1 MSGNKLRM
9 DNKTTTGRIAATAAV
24 AADWGSK
31 PNSLSAKTADE
42 EQKVTTVAQKIV
54 KAPKPSSITHFLLVT
69 ASVGRN
75 TFSQMTSL
83 GSGAS
88 LAVMAK
94 GCAASNEWIASN
106 LAVGLVNVTKAV
118 EEGRNP
124 SIWTLAPSMCGEQG
138 RAMRRNIIN
147 NE

>member
-1 MSGNKLRM
+1 M

-24 AADWGSK
+24 AALWGSK
-31 PNSLSAKTADE
+31 PNSLSAKTALE

-54 KAPKPSSITHFLLVT
+54 RAPNPNSMTHFLLVT

-75 TFSQMTSL
+75 TFSQITSR

-88 LAVMAK
+88 LAVIAK
-94 GCAASNEWIASN
+94 GCAASKEWIASN
-106 LAVGLVNVTKAV
+106 LAVGFVNVTKAV
-118 EEGRNP
+118 DDGRNP
-124 SIWTLAPSMCGEQG
+124 SICTLASSMCGEQG